1 MMFADGA
8 CEGKSRSEEEAMLE
22 ASATTSDTEIT
33 RNLHQPEG
41 WWRDGINFFVA
52 PPP

>member
-1 MMFADGA
+1 MGLAGEIKERG
-8 CEGKSRSEEEAMLE
+8 EGDAGT
-22 ASATTSDTEIT
+22 SATTSDTEIT